1 MFMATEAPFD
11 ESEYHQRY
19 ERAQALMDRD
29 GLDALVVSEK
39 NNYWYFSGLISYQL
53 DHIQRPQICILP
65 KRGKP
70 LLLVYGNDKAKA
82 KALPWVGEVRA
93 YTDVPFPEEMI
104 GGCLKEMGLGEA
116 KLGFEL
122 GDDQRLGFPANYL
135 LRLTEAF
142 PKAQIKDGTAALT
155 EMRII
160 KSPQE
165 IEFMRKACEISV
177 RAYDRCLPQLHP
189 GMTRR
194 EIADK
199 LYISMIEEGAHP
211 RHPGFLML
219 NSSTRYDDRRYNK
232 GDRMVADFGACY
244 EGYYGDIT
252 RMAIFGEPT
261 PDHKKDHET
270 ACDVIELCFAGML
283 PGTPIAELSRIANRE
298 LLKRGYQTVD
308 SPKRIGHGIGMARA
322 EPPSLN
328 EVEKELHRPGM
339 ILALEPK
346 VRSEKSAVHLEED
359 VLITEKGPEFLT
371 TGRRNLA
378 IIN

>member
-1 MFMATEAPFD
+1 MATEAPFP
-11 ESEYHQRY
+11 EKEYLDRY
-19 ERAQALMDRD
+19 ERGYALMERD
-29 GLDALVVSEK
+29 GLDALVISEK

-53 DHIQRPQICILP
+53 DHIQRPQICFLP
-65 KRGKP
+65 KGGKP
-70 LLLVYGNDKAKA
+70 MLLVYGNDKAKA

-93 YTDVPFPEEMI
+93 YVDVPFPEEMI
-104 GGCLKEMGLGEA
+104 AGCLKAMGLGEA

-122 GDDQRLGFPANYL
+122 GDDQRLGIPANYL
-135 LRLTEAF
+135 LRLTEAL

-155 EMRII
+155 EMRLI

-165 IEFMRKACEISV
+165 IEFMRKACDISMK
-177 RAYDRCLPQLHP
+177 AYDRCLPQLRP

-194 EIADK
+194 EVADK

-232 GDRMVADFGACY
+232 GDRMIADFGACY

-252 RMAIFGEPT
+252 RMAIFGPASEEQ
-261 PDHKKDHET
+261 KKDHRM
-270 ACDVIELCFAGML
+270 ACDVIQLCFDVMQ
-283 PGTPIAELSRIANRE
+283 PDTPIAELSRVANRE
-298 LLKRGYQTVD
+298 LVKRGYQAVD

-359 VLITEKGPEFLT
+359 VLITERGPEFLT
-371 TGRRNLA
+371 TGREELR
-378 IIN
+378 IIE

>member
-1 MFMATEAPFD
+1 MATEAPFPED
-11 ESEYHQRY
+11 EYRNRY
-19 ERAQALMDRD
+19 DRAQSLMDKE

-65 KRGKP
+65 KAGKP
-70 LLLVYGNDKAKA
+70 RLIVYGNDKAKA

-93 YTDVPFPEEMI
+93 YTDVPFPEPMI
-104 GGCLKEMGLGEA
+104 AESLKEMGLGETRI
-116 KLGFEL
+116 GFEL

-135 LRLTEAF
+135 LRLTEAL
-142 PKAQIKDGTAALT
+142 PKAEIKDGTMALT
-155 EMRII
+155 ELRLI
-160 KSPQE
+160 KSKQE
-165 IEFMRKACEISV
+165 IEFMRRACEISV
-177 RAYDRCLPQLHP
+177 KAYDRCLPQLHP

-199 LYISMIEEGAHP
+199 LFISMIEEGAHP

-219 NSSTRYDDRRYNK
+219 NSSTRYDDRRYNQ

-252 RMAIFGEPT
+252 RMAIFGEPS
-261 PDHKKDHET
+261 DEHKKDHRM
-270 ACDVIELCFAGML
+270 ACDVIDRCFEAMQ
-283 PGTPIAELSRIANRE
+283 PGTPIAEISRVANRE
-298 LLKRGYQTVD
+298 LARRGYQTVE

-328 EVEKELHRPGM
+328 EVEKEIHRAGM

-371 TGRRNLA
+371 SGKETLA
-378 IIN
+378 VIQ

>member
-1 MFMATEAPFD
+1 MATEAPFT
-11 ESEYHQRY
+11 ESEYRDRY
-19 ERAQALMDRD
+19 QRAQAFMDRD

-39 NNYWYFSGLISYQL
+39 NNYWYFCGLISYQL

-65 KRGKP
+65 KSGKP

-93 YTDVPFPEEMI
+93 YTDVPFPREMI
-104 GGCLKEMGLGEA
+104 AGCVKEMGLGEA

-122 GDDQRLGFPANYL
+122 GDDQRLGFPVNYL
-135 LRLTEAF
+135 SGLTEAL
-142 PKAQIKDGTAALT
+142 PKAEIKDGTAALT

-165 IEFMRKACEISV
+165 VDFMRKACEISV
-177 RAYDRCLPQLHP
+177 KAYARCLPQLRP

-194 EIADK
+194 EVADR

-219 NSSTRYDDRRYNK
+219 NASTRYDDRRYEK
-232 GDRMVADFGACY
+232 GDRMIADFGACY
-244 EGYYGDIT
+244 EGYYGDVT

-261 PDHKKDHET
+261 ADHKKDHET
-270 ACDVIELCFAGML
+270 ACDVIDICFESMK
-283 PGTPIAELSRIANRE
+283 PGTSIAEVSRVANRE
-298 LLKRGYQTVD
+298 LVKRGYEPVD
-308 SPKRIGHGIGMARA
+308 SPKRIGHGIGMSRA

-328 EVEKELHRPGM
+328 EVEKELYRPGM
-339 ILALEPK
+339 VLALEPK

-359 VLITEKGPEFLT
+359 ILITEKGPQFLT
-371 TGRRNLA
+371 AGRRDLA

>member
-1 MFMATEAPFD
+1 MATEAPFP
-11 ESEYHQRY
+11 EKEYLDRY
-19 ERAQALMDRD
+19 ERGYALMERD
-29 GLDALVVSEK
+29 GLDALVISEK

-53 DHIQRPQICILP
+53 DHIQRPQICFLP
-65 KRGKP
+65 KGGKP
-70 LLLVYGNDKAKA
+70 MLLVYGNDKAKA

-93 YTDVPFPEEMI
+93 YVDVPFPEEMI
-104 GGCLKEMGLGEA
+104 AGCLKAMGLGEA

-122 GDDQRLGFPANYL
+122 GDDQRLGIPANYL
-135 LRLTEAF
+135 LRLTEAL

-155 EMRII
+155 EMRLI

-165 IEFMRKACEISV
+165 IEFMRKACDISMK
-177 RAYDRCLPQLHP
+177 AYERCLPQLRP

-194 EIADK
+194 EVADK

-219 NSSTRYDDRRYNK
+219 NASTRYDDRRYDK
-232 GDRMVADFGACY
+232 GDRMIADFGACY

-252 RMAIFGEPT
+252 RMAIFGPASEEQ
-261 PDHKKDHET
+261 KKDHRM
-270 ACDVIELCFAGML
+270 ACDVIQLCFDVMQ
-283 PGTPIAELSRIANRE
+283 PDTPIAELSRVANRE
-298 LLKRGYQTVD
+298 LVKRGYQAVD

-359 VLITEKGPEFLT
+359 VLITERGPEFLT
-371 TGRRNLA
+371 TGREELR
-378 IIN
+378 IIE

>member
-1 MFMATEAPFD
+1 MATEAPFP
-11 ESEYHQRY
+11 EKEYLDRY
-19 ERAQALMDRD
+19 ERGYALMERD
-29 GLDALVVSEK
+29 GLDALVISEK

-53 DHIQRPQICILP
+53 DHIQRPQICFLP
-65 KRGKP
+65 KGGKP
-70 LLLVYGNDKAKA
+70 MLLVYGNDKAKA

-93 YTDVPFPEEMI
+93 YVDVPFPEEMI
-104 GGCLKEMGLGEA
+104 AGCLKAMGLGEA

-122 GDDQRLGFPANYL
+122 GDDQRLGIPANYL
-135 LRLTEAF
+135 LRLTEAL

-155 EMRII
+155 EMRLI

-165 IEFMRKACEISV
+165 IEFMRKACDISMK
-177 RAYDRCLPQLHP
+177 AYDRCLPQLRP

-194 EIADK
+194 EVADK

-232 GDRMVADFGACY
+232 GDRMIADFGACY

-252 RMAIFGEPT
+252 RMAIFGPASEEQ
-261 PDHKKDHET
+261 KKDHRM
-270 ACDVIELCFAGML
+270 ACDVIQLCFDAMQ
-283 PGTPIAELSRIANRE
+283 PDTPIAELSRVANRE
-298 LLKRGYQTVD
+298 LVKRGYQAVD

-359 VLITEKGPEFLT
+359 VLITERGPEFLT
-371 TGRRNLA
+371 TGREELR
-378 IIN
+378 IIE

>member
-1 MFMATEAPFD
+1 MATEAPFP
-11 ESEYHQRY
+11 EKEYLDRY
-19 ERAQALMDRD
+19 ERAYALMKRD
-29 GLDALVVSEK
+29 GLDALVISEK

-53 DHIQRPQICILP
+53 DHIQRPQICFLP
-65 KRGKP
+65 KGGKP
-70 LLLVYGNDKAKA
+70 MLLVYGNDKAKA

-93 YTDVPFPEEMI
+93 YVDVPFPEEMI
-104 GGCLKEMGLGEA
+104 AGCLKAMGLGEA

-122 GDDQRLGFPANYL
+122 GDDQRLGIPANYL
-135 LRLTEAF
+135 LRLTEAL

-155 EMRII
+155 EMRLI

-165 IEFMRKACEISV
+165 IEFMRKACDISMK
-177 RAYDRCLPQLHP
+177 AYDRCLPQLRP

-194 EIADK
+194 EVADK

-219 NSSTRYDDRRYNK
+219 NASTRYDDRRYDK
-232 GDRMVADFGACY
+232 GDRMIADFGACY

-252 RMAIFGEPT
+252 RMLIFGPASEEQ
-261 PDHKKDHET
+261 KKDHRM
-270 ACDVIELCFAGML
+270 ACDVIQLCFDAMQ
-283 PGTPIAELSRIANRE
+283 PDTPIAELSRVANRE
-298 LLKRGYQTVD
+298 LVKRGYQAVD

-359 VLITEKGPEFLT
+359 VLITERGPEFLT
-371 TGRRNLA
+371 TGREELR
-378 IIN
+378 IIE

>member
-1 MFMATEAPFD
+1 MTTEAPFT
-11 ESEYHQRY
+11 ESEYRDRHQ
-19 ERAQALMDRD
+19 RAQAFMDRD

-65 KRGKP
+65 KSGKP

-93 YTDVPFPEEMI
+93 YTDVPFPREMI
-104 GGCLKEMGLGEA
+104 AGCVKEMGLGEA

-122 GDDQRLGFPANYL
+122 GDDQRLGFPVNYL
-135 LRLTEAF
+135 SGLTEAL
-142 PKAQIKDGTAALT
+142 PKAEIKDGTAALT

-165 IEFMRKACEISV
+165 IDFMRKACEISV
-177 RAYDRCLPQLHP
+177 NAYARCLPQLRP

-194 EIADK
+194 EVADR
-199 LYISMIEEGAHP
+199 LYISMIEVGAHP

-219 NSSTRYDDRRYNK
+219 NASTRYDDRRYEK
-232 GDRMVADFGACY
+232 GDRMIADFGACY
-244 EGYYGDIT
+244 EGYYGDVT

-261 PDHKKDHET
+261 ADHKKDHET
-270 ACDVIELCFAGML
+270 ACDVIDICFESMK
-283 PGTPIAELSRIANRE
+283 PGTSIAEVSRVANRE
-298 LLKRGYQTVD
+298 LVKRGYEPVD
-308 SPKRIGHGIGMARA
+308 SPKRIGHGIGMSRA

-328 EVEKELHRPGM
+328 EVEKELYRPGM
-339 ILALEPK
+339 VLALEPK

-359 VLITEKGPEFLT
+359 LLITETGPQFLT
-371 TGRRNLA
+371 AGCRDLA
-378 IIN
+378 IIT